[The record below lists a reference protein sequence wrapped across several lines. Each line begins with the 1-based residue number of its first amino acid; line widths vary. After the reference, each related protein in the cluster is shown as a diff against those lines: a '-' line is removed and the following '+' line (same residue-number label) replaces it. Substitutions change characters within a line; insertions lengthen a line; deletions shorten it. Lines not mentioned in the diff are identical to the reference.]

1 VEAVAYNEATMVEFC
16 FTPRSNYTISPHK
29 WTYRLSLAH
38 IDGWRNLDHVVE
50 IALARGGYSQEYAG
64 IAHCRDETHRG
75 KMQFW
80 RMQWTDKTG
89 PRGKV
94 RQFHFPEVDYLATL
108 SARLLIDGRADDAAG
123 VRALA
128 IEPLPDIVLLPVPDP
143 YELSNYSFNKEFTYE
158 VRHTVR
164 LILDQRDFALAQRRA
179 ERREGYTI
187 ADGSRLVYLA
197 EGQVRLH
204 LPHGHTQDVSEVLYR
219 DLITRLPQEVEKWTA
234 SR

>member
-1 VEAVAYNEATMVEFC
+1 MIELW
-16 FTPRSNYTISPHK
+16 FTPRSPYTIHPHK

-50 IALARGGYSQEYAG
+50 MALARGGYSQEYAG
-64 IAHCRDETHRG
+64 IAHCRDDAHQG

-108 SARLLIDGRADDAAG
+108 SARLLIEEKADDATRI
-123 VRALA
+123 RALA
-128 IEPLPDIVLLPVPDP
+128 QEPLPTVSLLPVPDP
-143 YELSNYSFNKEFTYE
+143 YELSNYTFNKEFTYA

-164 LILDQRDFALAQRRA
+164 LILDQRDFALAQCRA
-179 ERREGYTI
+179 ESCEGYTL
-187 ADGSRLVYLA
+187 ADGSRLEYLSA
-197 EGQVRLH
+197 GQVRVH
-204 LPHGHTQDVSEVLYR
+204 LPKGHSQDVPEALYHE
-219 DLITRLPQEVEKWTA
+219 LVTRLPQEVEKWTA
-234 SR
+234 NH